1 MLLYVVHGFL
11 VRAYLD
17 RNLDMIEQIDK
28 TSKIHPDLLADFKQM
43 GLFGMSVP
51 AEHGGAELFFTELGR

>member
-51 AEHGGAELFFTELGR
+51 AERGGAELFFTEIGR